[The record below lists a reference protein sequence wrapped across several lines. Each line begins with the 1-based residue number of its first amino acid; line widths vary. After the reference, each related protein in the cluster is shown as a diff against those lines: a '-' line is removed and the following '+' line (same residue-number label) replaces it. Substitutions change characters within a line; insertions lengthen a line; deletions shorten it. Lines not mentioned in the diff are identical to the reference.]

1 MALIERQID
10 GDKITCLF
18 NSANV
23 LLTEYQLS
31 KQVLE
36 VTFNNGQK
44 YRYYH
49 VNPQDHA
56 GLQIAESTGQYFHK
70 TIKSHAF
77 EKIGAVPIA
86 ELLKRSHKTKL

>member
-1 MALIERQID
+1 MALIERKIE

-18 NSANV
+18 KSANV

-31 KQVLE
+31 KQILD
-36 VTFNNGQK
+36 VTFRTGFK

-70 TIKSHAF
+70 VIRTHAF
-77 EKIGAVPIA
+77 EKMGAVPITEMLRRA
-86 ELLKRSHKTKL
+86 DKII

>member
-1 MALIERQID
+1 MALIERKIE
-10 GDKITCLF
+10 GDKITCIF
-18 NSANV
+18 KSANI

-31 KQVLE
+31 KQILD
-36 VTFNNGQK
+36 VTFRNGFK

-70 TIKSHAF
+70 TIRTHAF
-77 EKIGAVPIA
+77 EKVGIVSITEAI
-86 ELLKRSHKTKL
+86 KRADRI